1 MYLSVVEEVDFTDL
15 FYFQSN
21 NDISWNHSTQL
32 QKLISRNFCAKIVN
46 EHWTIVYLWKCWF
59 HGKIDYQTNL
69 VTNIGVWISIRSVI
83 IAWYISKYQSKHY
96 SNSNIPL
103 LGSLSVKLANYWGLF
118 LGLFRSFF
126 RKFFARHFSRKIFRT
141 AVFRFREKCEKLC
154 STSEEK

>member
-1 MYLSVVEEVDFTDL
+1 MKSFYPITKVDFTEFL
-15 FYFQSN
+15 CKNS
-21 NDISWNHSTQL
+21 
-32 QKLISRNFCAKIVN
+32 
-46 EHWTIVYLWKCWF
+46 EWTIVYLWRCWF

-96 SNSNIPL
+96 SNSSIPL
-103 LGSLSVKLANYWGLF
+103 LGSLSVKMANYWGLF

-126 RKFFARHFSRKIFRT
+126 RKFFARHFSRKMFRT

-154 STSEEK
+154 STNYAVATRHCTYFRWH